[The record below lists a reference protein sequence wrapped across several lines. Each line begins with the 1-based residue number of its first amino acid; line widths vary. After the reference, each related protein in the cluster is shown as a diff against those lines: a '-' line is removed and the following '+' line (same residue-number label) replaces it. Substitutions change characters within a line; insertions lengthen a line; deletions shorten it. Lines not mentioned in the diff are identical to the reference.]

1 MDRNSRKWEFSSIY
15 RVFGWKKF
23 DPPPQRVKLVE
34 VIFFLLVEIMFRS
47 CMFGTGFSDL
57 SRALNLEPVLS
68 VLCFLWLI
76 KSDKVGA
83 VTFKIRNEK

>member
-1 MDRNSRKWEFSSIY
+1 
-15 RVFGWKKF
+15 
-23 DPPPQRVKLVE
+23 
-34 VIFFLLVEIMFRS
+34 
-47 CMFGTGFSDL
+47 MFGTGFSDL

-83 VTFKIRNEK
+83 VTFKFRNEK